1 MSDSLS
7 VRAELLQIVTHK
19 LLPWIEDVATPIV
32 LFLPP
37 FRVPDY
43 IEVLPVETPI
53 LNNRSRVHSGVTR
66 RWPGAA
72 LNSGAYP
79 GISCVVEGEAERRIG
94 VTRAIIQANDQ
105 LDVRHGR
112 YLIRLPQRAFS
123 VVPPGVPVDDGT
135 LPHWFRD
142 KRQAPDS
149 LVFWITCTPQ
159 GIEMHLCRTAAGEHA
174 TFYPAFIQ
182 DPHALTLAELLID
195 DLRSGSPEKSVS
207 LRPYLKI
214 LLMRI
219 QQALQGEQGLLMAV
233 GENPAQIYEHELRKE
248 KAEAASIQK
257 ACRFVDAYLAT
268 PLTVKQIA
276 DHLYISPT
284 QLNRLFQRELGI
296 SPMVYVN
303 ESRMKLACSLLLDTD
318 HTIQYISNFFG
329 YSHPDVFSRAF
340 KKYSGSSPVQFRKAG
355 RRNQ

>member
-7 VRAELLQIVTHK
+7 VRAELLQIVTRK
-19 LLPWIEDVATPIV
+19 LLPWAADPATPIV

-37 FRVPDY
+37 FCVPEFV
-43 IEVLPVETPI
+43 EVLPVETSI
-53 LNNRSRVHSGVTR
+53 LSNRNRVHSGVTR
-66 RWPGAA
+66 RWPVAA
-72 LNSGAYP
+72 LNTGAYP
-79 GISCVVEGEAERRIG
+79 GISCVVEGEVERRVG
-94 VTRAIIQANDQ
+94 VTRAMIQANDR

-112 YLIRLPQRAFS
+112 YLVRLPHRTFS

-142 KRQAPDS
+142 ARQAPDS
-149 LVFWITCTPQ
+149 LIFWITCSPQ

-182 DPHALTLAELLID
+182 DPHALTLAEMLID
-195 DLRSGSPEKSVS
+195 ELRSQSPEKSVS
-207 LRPYLKI
+207 LRPYLKT
-214 LLMRI
+214 LLLRI
-219 QQALQGEQGLLMAV
+219 EQALQGEEGLLMAV
-233 GENPAQIYEHELRKE
+233 GENPAQIFEHELRKE

-296 SPMVYVN
+296 SPMAYVN
-303 ESRMKLACSLLLDTD
+303 ESRMKLARSLLLDTN

-329 YSHPDVFSRAF
+329 YSHPDVFSRSF
-340 KKYSGSSPVQFRKAG
+340 KKHVGLSPVQFRKTG
-355 RRNQ
+355 QSD